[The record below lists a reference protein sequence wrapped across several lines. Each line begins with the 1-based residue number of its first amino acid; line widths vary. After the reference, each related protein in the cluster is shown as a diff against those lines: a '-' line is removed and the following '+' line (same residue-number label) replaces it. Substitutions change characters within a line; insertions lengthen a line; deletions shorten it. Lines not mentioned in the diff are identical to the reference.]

1 MNDRPDPRLFPYRDD
16 IAARGLEQV
25 VSVPRY
31 VDGERRQVTATVAP
45 VMKAPAV
52 DARRETEALFGETVT
67 VFEDRDGWSWGQ
79 LGTDDY
85 VGYLPTSALSAPGGE
100 ATHFVSVPS
109 TFIYPAP
116 DIKSCPPRQISLM
129 ALVGV
134 EEEADGFA
142 RLEGASGYVY
152 AAHLSPIGSYAL
164 DFVSVAETLVGTP
177 YLWGGRQ
184 ASGLDCSA
192 LVQIPLAA
200 TGMASPRD
208 SDMQEASLGTLL
220 NSTDVDGLRRGD
232 LLFWKGHVG
241 IMVDAE
247 RMIHANAHHMQ
258 VAIEGVRGAVERIAS
273 TGSPVTSIRRMEG

>member
-25 VSVPRY
+25 VTVPRY

-45 VMKAPAV
+45 VMEAPATG
-52 DARRETEALFGETVT
+52 ARLATEVLFGETVT

-79 LGTDDY
+79 VDTDDY
-85 VGYLPTSALSAPGGE
+85 VGYLPTSALSEPGGE
-100 ATHFVSVPS
+100 ATHFVCVPG
-109 TFIYPAP
+109 TYIYPAP
-116 DIKSCPPRQISLM
+116 DIKSCPPRLISLM
-129 ALVGV
+129 ALVRV

-142 RLEGASGYVY
+142 RLEGGGEYIYST
-152 AAHLSPIGSYAL
+152 HLSRIGNYAD
-164 DFVSVAETLVGTP
+164 DFVSVAETLIGTP

-192 LVQIPLAA
+192 LVQLPLAA
-200 TGMASPRD
+200 TGVVSPRD
-208 SDMQEASLGTLL
+208 SDMQEAGLGTLL

-241 IMVDAE
+241 IMVDTT

-258 VAIEGVRGAVERIAS
+258 VAVEDVREAVARIAAA
-273 TGSPVTSIRRMEG
+273 GSPVTSIRRMD